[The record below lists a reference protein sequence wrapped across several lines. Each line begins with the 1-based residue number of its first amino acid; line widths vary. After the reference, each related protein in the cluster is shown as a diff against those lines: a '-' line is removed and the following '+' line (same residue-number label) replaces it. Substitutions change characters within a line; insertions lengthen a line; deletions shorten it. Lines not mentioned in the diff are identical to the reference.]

1 MRQNQ
6 IKLDIVFKLIH
17 TGLNMEKIL
26 HKIQSQ
32 INELAPALEVFIDET
47 IQPSVLDCE
56 NLQRQ
61 LCVLQDQVAVYKYN
75 QVNRELSPSFA
86 IHSKVSKTEIPD
98 IKHENTEALNSIPFK
113 EDKVITELSVF
124 QNTEIIVEPT
134 IQKVSSENIV
144 KPINIGLND
153 KFRFIN
159 DLFVKKAEEYNLAI
173 EQLNN
178 LKTHNDC
185 EIYLSSLKKLYGWND
200 DNEVVNLFYALV
212 KKRF

>member
-26 HKIQSQ
+26 YKIQSQ

-47 IQPSVLDCE
+47 IQPSVKDCE
-56 NLQRQ
+56 NLQGQ
-61 LCVLQDQVAVYKYN
+61 LSVLQEQVAVYKYN

-86 IHSKVSKTEIPD
+86 IHSKVSSSEILD
-98 IKHENTEALNSIPFK
+98 VKHENTEVLNTNPIK
-113 EDKVITELSVF
+113 EIEAIAESPVF
-124 QNTEIIVEPT
+124 QNAELIVELP
-134 IQKVSSENIV
+134 IQKVSTENSV
-144 KPINIGLND
+144 KPIIIGLND

-159 DLFVKKAEEYNLAI
+159 DLFVKKADEYNLAI

-178 LKTHNDC
+178 LNTYNDC
-185 EIYLSSLKKLYGWND
+185 EIYLNSLKKLYGWKD